1 MGVMFAIFYILMQCT
16 WGILQTLLGFIVF
29 LMNINN
35 KHYFFNGA
43 IVTVREAPSSM
54 SLGMFVGE
62 KRR

>member
-1 MGVMFAIFYILMQCT
+1 MFVVFAIFYILMQCT

-43 IVTVREAPSSM
+43 IVTVREAPSSV

>member
-1 MGVMFAIFYILMQCT
+1 MFAIFSILMQCT

-43 IVTVREAPSSM
+43 IVTVREAPSSV

>member
-1 MGVMFAIFYILMQCT
+1 MKKIYNIFYIILQCT

-43 IVTVREAPSSM
+43 IETVREAPSSV

>member
-1 MGVMFAIFYILMQCT
+1 MGVVFAFFYILMQCT

-43 IVTVREAPSSM
+43 IETVREAPSSV